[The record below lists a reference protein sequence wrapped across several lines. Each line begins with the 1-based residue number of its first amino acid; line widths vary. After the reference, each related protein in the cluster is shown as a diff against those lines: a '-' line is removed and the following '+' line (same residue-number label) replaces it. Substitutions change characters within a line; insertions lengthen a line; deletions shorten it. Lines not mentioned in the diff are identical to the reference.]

1 MLGSIW
7 QKWLAMGVAI
17 GRFNS
22 RVILTLVYVLIVTP
36 LGLCARIF
44 QDPLALRGKRA
55 SSWTTRVPENGSIE
69 NAKRQG

>member
-22 RVILTLVYVLIVTP
+22 RVILTLVYILIVTP
-36 LGLCARIF
+36 LGLFTRIF
-44 QDPLALRGKRA
+44 WDPLGLRGKRA
-55 SSWTTRVPENGSIE
+55 FLWTTRVPENGSIKS
-69 NAKRQG
+69 AQRQG